1 MIGRADLVARV
12 GEWGLREDVV
22 EKDYVLGWL
31 LWGIGSD
38 RTLAD
43 AWVFKGGT
51 CLKKCYIET
60 YRFSEDL
67 DFTVMPGGPIAPE
80 DVQPLLAGVLARV
93 TEASGIDFSV
103 REPRLR
109 LRPRPSGQ
117 TAEGR
122 VFYRGPRDAPPAS
135 VKLDLSGDE
144 PIVQPTVLR
153 PISHPYPDAL
163 PGRARVRCYGF
174 EEVFAEKLRAMGE
187 RGRPRDLYDIIHLF
201 RRPDLQ
207 REPALIR
214 QVLAEKC
221 AAKDVPVPTLDS
233 VVQSPFREE
242 LESEWANMLAHQL
255 PALPPLGQF
264 LQELERLFAW
274 LEGAAPEMLAPLALA
289 ADEEP
294 GWSPPPTAAT
304 WGAGIPL
311 ETVRFAAVNRL
322 CVELGYQGSRRVIE
336 PYSLRRTRAGK
347 LVLHAIRVQDR
358 QHRSYR
364 VDRIESVRVTNR
376 PFRPV
381 HAIEFTPSGS
391 LRAPRATRSSQPAR
405 TTRRTRARRPGLVY
419 LIKCPVCGKTFRRRT
434 RDTSLRVHKAPGGW
448 NCSGRRGYFSGTEY
462 A

>member
-1 MIGRADLVARV
+1 MIGRADIVARV

-38 RTLAD
+38 RVLDD

-67 DFTVMPGGPIAPE
+67 DFTVMPGGPITPE
-80 DVQPLLAGVLARV
+80 EVEPLVARVLARV
-93 TEASGIDFSV
+93 REESGIDFSV

-109 LRPRPSGQ
+109 LRPSSA

-122 VFYRGPRDAPPAS
+122 VFYRGPRNAPAAS

-144 PIVQPTVLR
+144 RIVRPPVLR

-163 PGRARVRCYGF
+163 PRGARVRCYGF

-207 REPALIR
+207 REPELIR
-214 QVLAEKC
+214 EVLAEKC
-221 AAKDVPVPTLDS
+221 AAKGVAVPTVDTVL
-233 VVQSPFREE
+233 QSPHRAE

-255 PALPPLGQF
+255 PALPPLEQF
-264 LQELERLFAW
+264 LDELAQLFAW
-274 LEGAAPEMLAPLALA
+274 LEGAAPEALVPVALA

-294 GWSPPPTAAT
+294 DWAPPPTAAT
-304 WGAGIPL
+304 WGAGVPL

-322 CVELGYQGSRRVIE
+322 CVELGYQGSGRLIE
-336 PYSLRRTRAGK
+336 PYSLRRTHAGN
-347 LVLHAIRVQDR
+347 LVLHAIRVQGR

-381 HAIEFTPSGS
+381 YAIEFTPSGMPRA
-391 LRAPRATRSSQPAR
+391 LRAARPARSVR
-405 TTRRTRARRPGLVY
+405 TTRRRPGPVY
-419 LIKCPVCGKTFRRRT
+419 LIECPVCGKTFRRRT
-434 RDTSLRVHKAPGGW
+434 RDTSLRPHKTPDGW
-448 NCSGRRGYFSGTEY
+448 NCSGRRGYLTGTDY